1 MRFIQTKNILPF
13 LLVVLLVLA
22 GSCTKDFE
30 EMNVGPIGLTEDRID
45 EDILFTRAQLYG
57 ALRYSEFQRAQMLYT
72 QHYIQ
77 WYAVSVPYF
86 ETDRYITRND
96 WATAY
101 WEAAYADFG
110 MQIQQ
115 VINLTA
121 EDPAKANKNAIA
133 RIWKVFIMHRITDFW
148 GDVPYSEAW
157 TGDLTPAYDTQES
170 IYRDMLE
177 ELETAVLQFNPSLS
191 QNFGSNDLIYQG
203 NINSWKKFANS
214 LRLRLALRISGVAPE
229 LAKEHGEAVLAENNF
244 ISSIEESAII
254 KYGRDYGSADEN
266 VQPMSW
272 LRRFDEY
279 RVSNTLV
286 DYLVETGDPRLPLYV
301 DPARNDGQYRGLRN
315 GLNPSEIGTINV
327 DEYSKDSDI
336 IANQYAPTGILIYP
350 EVLFLK
356 AEAALK
362 NWSGAGSDP
371 AVYYEEGIRSSINYW
386 LWIYEDIKTRLP
398 EAQAN
403 ALKPIEITQS
413 EIDDFLLTDGI
424 EYDPSKALE
433 QIITQKWLALINQG
447 FEAWAEYR
455 RTGYPQ
461 LNAIPNSDNAS
472 ETGVEVPSRVIYPAQ
487 ESVAYN
493 TENYQEAIE
502 RQGPDLPGTKVWWDI
517 E

>member
-1 MRFIQTKNILPF
+1 MSFIQAKNT
-13 LLVVLLVLA
+13 VLLFFTSVLILA
-22 GSCTKDFE
+22 GACTKDFE
-30 EMNVGPIGLTEDRID
+30 EMNVSPIGLTEERID

-77 WYAVSVPYF
+77 WYSVSVPYF

-115 VINLTA
+115 VINITA
-121 EDPAKANKNAIA
+121 EDPDKINENAIA
-133 RIWKVFIMHRITDFW
+133 RIWKVFIVHRITDFW

-157 TGDLTPAYDTQES
+157 TGDLTPAYDTQEA
-170 IYRDMLE
+170 IYIDMLS
-177 ELETAVLQFNPSLS
+177 ELEAAVEQFDPSAS
-191 QNFGSNDLIYQG
+191 ESFGDNDLIYG
-203 NINSWKKFANS
+203 GDIDNWIKFANS
-214 LRLRLALRISGVAPE
+214 LRLRLAIRISNVAPDV
-229 LAKEHGEAVLAENNF
+229 ARAHGEAVLSEDNL

-272 LRRFDEY
+272 LRRFNEY

-286 DYLVETGDPRLPLYV
+286 DVLLNTNDPRLPLYL
-301 DPARNDGQYRGLRN
+301 DPARTDGQYRGLQN
-315 GLNPSEIGTINV
+315 GLNPTQIGEINV
-327 DEYSKDSDI
+327 DEYSRDSDI
-336 IANQYAPTGILIYP
+336 IANQYAPTGLLIYP

-356 AEAALK
+356 AEAALL

-371 AVYYEEGIRSSINYW
+371 AEYYEEGIRSSITYW
-386 LWIYEDIKTRLP
+386 LWVYDDIKSRLP
-398 EAQAN
+398 ADQAT
-403 ALKPIEITQS
+403 ALKDIEITEEAITDYLDEE
-413 EIDDFLLTDGI
+413 EII
-424 EYDPSKALE
+424 YDPSKGLE
-433 QIITQKWLALINQG
+433 QIITQKWLALVNQG

-455 RTGYPQ
+455 RTGFPI
-461 LNAIPNSDNAS
+461 LNAIPNLDNAS
-472 ETGVEVPSRVIYPAQ
+472 ETGLEVPSRVIYPAQ

-493 TENYQEAIE
+493 RENYLEAIDQ
-502 RQGPDLPGTKVWWDI
+502 QGPDLPTTKVWWDT

>member
-1 MRFIQTKNILPF
+1 MQAKNTV
-13 LLVVLLVLA
+13 LLFFTLVLVLA
-22 GSCTKDFE
+22 GACTKDFE
-30 EMNVGPIGLTEDRID
+30 EMNVSPIGLTEERID

-57 ALRYSEFQRAQMLYT
+57 ALRYSEFQRVQMLYT

-77 WYAVSVPYF
+77 WYSVSVPYF

-115 VINLTA
+115 IVNITA
-121 EDPAKANKNAIA
+121 EDPDKINENAIA
-133 RIWKVFIMHRITDFW
+133 RIWKVFIVHRITDFW

-170 IYRDMLE
+170 IYIDMLD
-177 ELETAVLQFNPSLS
+177 ELEAAVDQFDPTASES
-191 QNFGSNDLIYQG
+191 FGGNDLIFQG
-203 NINSWKKFANS
+203 NTASWIKFANS
-214 LRLRLALRISGVAPE
+214 LRLRLAIRISNVAPD
-229 LAKEHGEAVLAENNF
+229 LARQHGEAVLAEDNF
-244 ISSIEESAII
+244 ISTIEGSAIL

-286 DYLVETGDPRLPLYV
+286 EFLVGTDDPRLPLYI
-301 DPARNDGQYRGLRN
+301 DPARSDGQYRGLQN
-315 GLNPSEIGTINV
+315 GLNPGQIGEINV
-327 DEYSKDSDI
+327 DDYSKDSDI
-336 IANQYAPTGILIYP
+336 IANQYAPTGLLIYP

-356 AEAALK
+356 AEAALL

-371 AVYYEEGIRSSINYW
+371 AVYYEQGIRSSINYW
-386 LWIYEDIKTRLP
+386 LWVYNDIKGRLP
-398 EAQAN
+398 EEQAT
-403 ALKPIEITQS
+403 ALKDIEIS
-413 EIDDFLLTDGI
+413 EEAITDYLNDDEI
-424 EYDPSKALE
+424 VYDPTKGLE
-433 QIITQKWLALINQG
+433 QIITQKWLALVNQG

-455 RTGYPQ
+455 RTGFPT

-472 ETGVEVPSRVIYPAQ
+472 ETGLEVPSRVIYPAQ

-493 TENYQEAIE
+493 TENYLKAIDQ
-502 RQGPDLPGTKVWWDI
+502 QGPDLATTKVWWDT